1 MNDDESTATCE
12 FDSDEKTFVIIGED
26 DLVVGEWRT
35 YFVAAYLEG
44 SLGVIGNDVEKML
57 GVS

>member
-12 FDSDEKTFVIIGED
+12 FDSDEKTFVIIGKN
-26 DLVVGEWRT
+26 DLVVGEGRT
-35 YFVAAYLEG
+35 YFVAAYLKG
-44 SLGVIGNDVEKML
+44 SLGVIGDYVEKML